1 MPKKKRPLSPKTYA
15 IVERAVDE
23 GIAYGI
29 TRLFKHHD
37 DDTITEQGLRE
48 RSDAIHAAIM
58 NALCEVVRFDED
70 A

>member
-1 MPKKKRPLSPKTYA
+1 MSKKKRPLSPKTYA

-29 TRLFKHHD
+29 TRLFKHRETD
-37 DDTITEQGLRE
+37 AISEQETRDGSE
-48 RSDAIHAAIM
+48 AIHAAIM
-58 NALCEVVRFDED
+58 DALCEVVRFDED